1 MLIGTYSGF
10 NAHIGHPLSRI
21 FRRDPSWVPAFD
33 LPISEYVKII
43 DDPDR
48 KHPVWPF
55 AVFDTPEQVF
65 EKWPWIEADPNLYV
79 VSITVL
85 RKEEQEPSGGWRW
98 HKWGDYLG
106 DLEPQ
111 CEYLYDEP
119 EIAQATVAH
128 VYEIDEDAH
137 SHARLQA
144 LAFMEETA
152 GGNYEGF

>member
-10 NAHIGHPLSRI
+10 NAHIGHPLANF
-21 FRRDPSWVPAFD
+21 FRRDPSWVPGFD
-33 LPISEYVKII
+33 LPIGEYARIL

-48 KHPVWPF
+48 KYPVWPF

-65 EKWPWIEADPNLYV
+65 QKWSWIETDPNLYV
-79 VSITVL
+79 VSIAVL
-85 RKEEQEPSGGWRW
+85 RKEEQEPYGGWRW

-111 CEYLYDEP
+111 CEFLYDEP
-119 EIAQATVAH
+119 EIEQAVVAH
-128 VYEIDEDAH
+128 VYEIDADKPY
-137 SHARLQA
+137 ARSAA

-152 GGNYEGF
+152 GGNVRGF